1 MKEVADIIQAFKVAQ
16 RAGKNVALAT
26 VVHVE
31 GSAYRRPGARM
42 LVTETG
48 EMTGAISGG
57 CLEGDA
63 LRKALFAISQ
73 QQNKLVTYDTTDEE
87 DAKLGIQLGCNGII
101 HILFEPIDPAKQD
114 HAIALLEKAM
124 AQRQDAVLATLFTL
138 KQTAATTQPGT
149 CLLYT
154 PETVFSNLD
163 NKGQE
168 AAIVQHA
175 KEVLY
180 NKTSLVTQYEQ
191 VNGFIELLQP
201 PVSLVI
207 AGAGNDA
214 LPLAEMAKLLGWK
227 LTIVD
232 GRPALANQQRF
243 PKADHIMVA
252 KPGEAVP
259 QLAID
264 ERTVFVLMTHNYN
277 YDLAMLQALL
287 QQEVPCY
294 IGSLGPKRKLER
306 MLDELAAK
314 GIVLSEKQRSQIYGP
329 VGLDI
334 GAETSE
340 EIALSVIAEIKSVLA
355 GKSARSLRTKNG
367 PIHHDET
374 VAHYEKIS

>member
-1 MKEVADIIQAFKVAQ
+1 MKEVADIIQSFKAAQ
-16 RAGKNVALAT
+16 QAEKRTALAT

-48 EMTGAISGG
+48 ELTGAISGG

-87 DAKLGIQLGCNGII
+87 DAKFGIQLGCNGII
-101 HILFEPIDPAKQD
+101 HILFEPIDPTNPV

-138 KQTAATTQPGT
+138 KQAAVASQPGT

-154 PETVFSNLD
+154 PDAVFSNVADKTL
-163 NKGQE
+163 E
-168 AAIVQHA
+168 AEIVQHA
-175 KEVLY
+175 EDVLY

-191 VNGFIELLQP
+191 VDGFIELLQP

-207 AGAGNDA
+207 VGAGNDA
-214 LPLAEMAKLLGWK
+214 IPVAEMAKILGWHT
-227 LTIVD
+227 TIVD

-243 PKADHIMVA
+243 PKADRIIVA

-259 QLAID
+259 LLEID

-277 YDLAMLQALL
+277 YDLATLKALL
-287 QQEVPCY
+287 LQDVPTYY
-294 IGSLGPKRKLER
+294 IGSLGPRRKLER
-306 MLDELAAK
+306 MLEELREQ
-314 GIVLSEKQRSQIYGP
+314 GVVLSEKQCSKIFGP
-329 VGLDI
+329 VGLDL

-340 EIALSVIAEIKSVLA
+340 EIALSIIAEIKSVLT
-355 GKSARSLRTKNG
+355 GKQATSLRDKNG
-367 PIHHDET
+367 PIHASEP
-374 VAHYEKIS
+374 AYEKTSR

>member
-1 MKEVADIIQAFKVAQ
+1 MIMKEVADIINAFKIAQ
-16 RAGKNVALAT
+16 QAGKRTALAT

-48 EMTGAISGG
+48 ELTGAISGG

-87 DAKLGIQLGCNGII
+87 DAKFGIQLGCNGII
-101 HILFEPIDPAKQD
+101 HILFEPNPV
-114 HAIALLEKAM
+114 HAIMLLEKAM
-124 AQRQDAVLATLFTL
+124 GQRQDAVLATLFSL
-138 KQTAATTQPGT
+138 KHGAQPGT

-154 PETVFSNLD
+154 PETVLSNVAD
-163 NKGQE
+163 KTME
-168 AAIVQHA
+168 DAIVNHA
-175 KEVLY
+175 AEVFY
-180 NKTSLVTQYEQ
+180 NKSSLVTQYEQ

-214 LPLAEMAKLLGWK
+214 IPVVEMAKILGWHV
-227 LTIVD
+227 TIVD
-232 GRPALANQQRF
+232 GRAAQASQQRF
-243 PKADHIMVA
+243 PKADKIMVA

-259 QLAID
+259 LIAID

-277 YDLAMLQALL
+277 YDIAMLKALL
-287 QQEVPCY
+287 LQDVPTY

-306 MLDELAAK
+306 MLEELNEQ
-314 GIVLSEKQRSQIYGP
+314 GIVLTEEQRSNIYGP
-329 VGLDI
+329 VGLDL

-340 EIALSVIAEIKSVLA
+340 EIALSIIAEIKSVLT
-355 GKSARSLRTKNG
+355 GKKSRSLRDKKG
-367 PIHHDET
+367 PIHN
-374 VAHYEKIS
+374 VYE